1 MNAVNN
7 KHRIKVLESRH
18 RELDKNIE
26 RGYSNYIDDTT
37 LNKMKQEKLS
47 IKDQIEKLKN
57 EA

>member
-1 MNAVNN
+1 MNAVNK
-7 KHRIKVLESRH
+7 KHRIEILESRH

-26 RGYSNYIDDTT
+26 RGYSNYIDDAI